1 MSSADEPT
9 RGEDMDTLAL
19 TIPAAQ
25 AARLGVEDGQT
36 LTLALRSGLTVLVV
50 IHVVEPEAYPHEP
63 ITMRVVRDW
72 RRVWRE
78 GFVPLL
84 PLEGL
89 RALQAALAS
98 NDPALLQGQTTVPP
112 ALAEVQDW
120 PVEAA
125 CATTYCGW
133 KGLDLGSVLKA
144 DEYFAQ
150 VCFDVDETLDEPAGC
165 RHFLN
170 WYDETPRDQM
180 RRELLPEV
188 QRAIALKERDSVRD
202 PDLADHPGNPGTGPR
217 PPSA

>member
-1 MSSADEPT
+1 
-9 RGEDMDTLAL
+9 MDTLAL

-25 AARLGVEDGQT
+25 AARLGVQDGQT
-36 LTLALRSGLTVLVV
+36 LDLVIPSGNKVPVVL
-50 IHVVEPEAYPHEP
+50 HVVEPEAYPSKGSMP
-63 ITMRVVRDW
+63 DLAARNW

-89 RALQAALAS
+89 QALQAALAN
-98 NDPALLQGQTTVPP
+98 NDPTLLQGRTTVPP

-133 KGLDLGSVLKA
+133 KGLDLDTVVRA
-144 DEYFAQ
+144 DEYFANT
-150 VCFDVDETLDEPAGC
+150 CFAVDQRLDEPAGC

-188 QRAIALKERDSVRD
+188 QWAIALKTLE
-202 PDLADHPGNPGTGPR
+202 AETH
-217 PPSA
+217 A

>member
-1 MSSADEPT
+1 
-9 RGEDMDTLAL
+9 MDTLAL

-25 AARLGVEDGQT
+25 ARRLRVQDGQT
-36 LTLALRSGLTVLVV
+36 LDLVLPAGVIVAVV

-63 ITMRVVRDW
+63 ITPDMAVRNW

-78 GFVPLL
+78 GFVPVL
-84 PLEGL
+84 PLKGL
-89 RALQAALAS
+89 KALQEALAS

-180 RRELLPEV
+180 RRELLLEV
-188 QRAIALKERDSVRD
+188 QRAIALKTLE
-202 PDLADHPGNPGTGPR
+202 AETH
-217 PPSA
+217 A

>member
-1 MSSADEPT
+1 
-9 RGEDMDTLAL
+9 MDTLAL

-25 AARLGVEDGQT
+25 ARRLRVQDGQT
-36 LTLALRSGLTVLVV
+36 LDLVLPAGVIVAVV
-50 IHVVEPEAYPHEP
+50 IHVVEPEAYP
-63 ITMRVVRDW
+63 ITPDMAVRNW

-78 GFVPLL
+78 GFVPVL
-84 PLEGL
+84 PLKGL
-89 RALQAALAS
+89 KALQEALAS

>member
-1 MSSADEPT
+1 
-9 RGEDMDTLAL
+9 MDTLAL
-19 TIPAAQ
+19 TIPATQ
-25 AARLGVEDGQT
+25 AVRLGVRDGQT
-36 LTLALRSGLTVLVV
+36 LNLAVPSGATVAVV

-63 ITMRVVRDW
+63 IARNW

-78 GFVPLL
+78 GFVPVL

-98 NDPALLQGQTTVPP
+98 NDPTLLQGLTTVPP
-112 ALAEVQDW
+112 PMRVMLDW

-133 KGLDLGSVLKA
+133 KALHLGSVLKA
-144 DEYFAQ
+144 DEYFANT
-150 VCFDVDETLDEPAGC
+150 CFAVDQLLDEPAGC

-170 WYDETPRDQM
+170 WYDDTPREEM

-202 PDLADHPGNPGTGPR
+202 PNLADHPGNPGAGAGS
-217 PPSA
+217 PSA

>member
-1 MSSADEPT
+1 
-9 RGEDMDTLAL
+9 MDTLAL

-25 AARLGVEDGQT
+25 ARRLRVQDGQT
-36 LTLALRSGLTVLVV
+36 LDLVLPAGVIVAVV
-50 IHVVEPEAYPHEP
+50 IHVVEP
-63 ITMRVVRDW
+63 ITPDMAVRNW

-78 GFVPLL
+78 GFVPVL
-84 PLEGL
+84 PLKGL
-89 RALQAALAS
+89 KALQEALAS

>member
-1 MSSADEPT
+1 
-9 RGEDMDTLAL
+9 MDTLAL

-25 AARLGVEDGQT
+25 ASRLRVQDGQT
-36 LTLALRSGLTVLVV
+36 LDLVLPAGVIVAVV

-63 ITMRVVRDW
+63 ITPDMAVRNW

-89 RALQAALAS
+89 QALQAALKH
-98 NDPALLQGQTTVPP
+98 NDRTLLQGQTTHPP
-112 ALAEVQDW
+112 PVTGLRNW
-120 PVEAA
+120 PVEGA
-125 CATTYCGW
+125 CATAYCGW
-133 KGLDLGSVLKA
+133 KDLNLETVA
-144 DEYFAQ
+144 AVDEYFANI
-150 VCFDVDETLDEPAGC
+150 CFKADQLLDEPAGC

-170 WYDETPRDQM
+170 WYDDTPREEM

-202 PDLADHPGNPGTGPR
+202 PNLADRSGDRGAGPGS
-217 PPSA
+217 PSA